1 MASSLTPRTWMMSLP
16 VVFIECSLY
25 CWGCAL
31 LWLSFGEFRVW
42 GPLVSLRVG
51 AVCAIMFNSAVTDV
65 PEVVRVFLNKL
76 QSPRSELLF
85 LGLRDGRSSR
95 KLHLAN

>member
-1 MASSLTPRTWMMSLP
+1 MGTSRESEGR
-16 VVFIECSLY
+16 
-25 CWGCAL
+25 
-31 LWLSFGEFRVW
+31 
-42 GPLVSLRVG
+42 

-65 PEVVRVFLNKL
+65 PEVVSVFLNKL
-76 QSPRSELLF
+76 QSLRSELLF

>member
-1 MASSLTPRTWMMSLP
+1 M
-16 VVFIECSLY
+16 
-25 CWGCAL
+25 
-31 LWLSFGEFRVW
+31 
-42 GPLVSLRVG
+42 SLRVG

-76 QSPRSELLF
+76 QSELLL
-85 LGLRDGRSSR
+85 LGLCDGRSSR